1 MQDDAANRSP
11 TAAIAALHSGVWSSS
26 STDGVPRG
34 VTGSKRTLDASI
46 VGESGASTGAL
57 ASAFVAASIAA
68 FTSKA
73 GSSMGS
79 GSQVAGRTAA
89 FSGGNA
95 GACATTRTGG
105 SSRSDPVRCASAA
118 RTDRAL
124 LASALMMSR
133 GRLDLRATANPAVK
147 ATRIERSTSDLESM
161 TVHRCSANEA
171 PRHAPQQHRR

>member
-68 FTSKA
+68 FTSK
-73 GSSMGS
+73 
-79 GSQVAGRTAA
+79 VGRQRFRAA
-89 FSGGNA
+89 TPALAPQPGREA
-95 GACATTRTGG
+95 RHGAIPCAARARHGPT
-105 SSRSDPVRCASAA
+105 VRCW
-118 RTDRAL
+118 RA
-124 LASALMMSR
+124 
-133 GRLDLRATANPAVK
+133 
-147 ATRIERSTSDLESM
+147 
-161 TVHRCSANEA
+161 H
-171 PRHAPQQHRR
+171 